1 MKSGKTTVPRRRIA
15 PGYRRGEI
23 LYGYLFIAPFYLLFL
38 VFQLYPMIWS
48 FVLSFYEWNGISP
61 QTFVGLQNYQAVLR
75 DGMFR
80 QAMLNTLVYLAANL
94 LCIMPLSVLLGQ
106 MLCSRGLRG
115 RKLHKTVQVLPY
127 ITSTAAA
134 GILFSMLFDT
144 NIGVVNNALRAL
156 GLDPVPW
163 LTSMEWS
170 KVPVIVLSVWR
181 NTPWYMLIVMSAML
195 GVDATLYE
203 AARIDGANALQRMVR
218 ITLPTIRPVL
228 FFNFINLTIESARIF
243 TEPYVLTGGGPGSSS
258 LSIVQYLYTSG
269 FSSFQLGYASTIGY
283 MLTLALLAVSVLYF
297 ISLRRQSKE

>member
-1 MKSGKTTVPRRRIA
+1 MKSDKTVPARRHIS
-15 PGYRRGEI
+15 GYRRGEI
-23 LYGYLFIAPFYLLFL
+23 LYGYLFIAPFYILFL
-38 VFQLYPMIWS
+38 IFQLYPMVWS
-48 FVLSFYEWNGISP
+48 FVLSFYEWNGIAP
-61 QTFVGLQNYQAVLR
+61 QTFVGVQNYQALLQ

-80 QAMLNTLVYLAANL
+80 QALINTLVYLAANL
-94 LCIMPLSVLLGQ
+94 LLIMPLSVLLGQ
-106 MLCSRGLRG
+106 MLCSRGLRL
-115 RKLHKTVQVLPY
+115 RKAHKTVQVLPY

-144 NIGVVNNALRAL
+144 NIGVVNGMLKSL
-156 GLDPVPW
+156 GLDPIPW
-163 LTSMEWS
+163 LTSLEWS

-203 AARIDGANALQRMVR
+203 AARIDGANALQRMLR

-243 TEPYVLTGGGPGSSS
+243 TEPYILTGGGPGSSS
-258 LSIVQYLYTSG
+258 LSVVQYLYVSG

-283 MLTLALLAVSVLYF
+283 MLTLVLLAVSILYF